1 MKTYDVIDKVE
12 LKNNNVHQLFMDF
25 SFLCLTP
32 KKEIKIN
39 PICNVFVQHIVV
51 LLIICLG

>member
-1 MKTYDVIDKVE
+1 MKTYDVIGKVE
-12 LKNNNVHQLFMDF
+12 LKNNNVHQLFIVF

-39 PICNVFVQHIVV
+39 PICHFFVQHIVV
-51 LLIICLG
+51 FLVICLG